1 MVYYRQLSIDS
12 GITLAA
18 LVEGSLTMLP
28 QALST
33 KQSMDCNGG
42 LQSQGVP
49 VWRSFGVASV
59 VETFGEKDKF
69 FVEPP
74 G

>member
-1 MVYYRQLSIDS
+1 
-12 GITLAA
+12 
-18 LVEGSLTMLP
+18 MLP